1 MDYSIISTN
10 LNRERWDS
18 QNLRALESALI
29 MDTQKALASF
39 APISN
44 RDYCNNPIQV
54 LDFFSGAGGTSL
66 GFAAL
71 NAVLPVFKMLGGC
84 DIDKISAATYAR
96 NFGTPEICEDIIRLA
111 NDDAALDSLLASIGY
126 DYKKPTVLIG
136 CAPCQGFSSH
146 RKRHWNEEDD
156 VRNSLVMAFAKIVRR
171 LNPDVILMENV
182 PEFLSKRYWHYF
194 SAAKKSYEE
203 QGYIVKEQIYNAASF
218 GVPQDR
224 FRTIIIGMKK
234 LFLLPNGYLRPG
246 EYKTV
251 RDAIA
256 NLPVVP
262 AGVADPNDP
271 MHKSASHKASTID
284 VIRQVPH
291 DGGSRPVGIGPKCLD
306 RIKGFSDVYGRLY
319 WDRPSITITH
329 YARNPASG
337 RYTHPEQDRG
347 LTAREAALLQSFPN
361 GFEFTG
367 KADDIYRQIGEA
379 VPPMLSSAIASHV
392 LIELVSAEPTESEI
406 LNSPQSIEVPV
417 SSSYSSVIAGIKNRD
432 KATKQTKYT
441 CIDSFCGAGG
451 LGLGLKRA
459 GFDIILSFDID
470 QICIDTINAN
480 KKYFNHPAEAADI
493 SDMLNGELLKKCQ
506 LKRGELFLL
515 AGGPPCQGFSIQRR
529 GEDTDV
535 RNELVLKYG
544 KLIDEL
550 YPMYF
555 VMENVTGI
563 AGKRGKTILEQLIE
577 SVERIG
583 YTVHVDCLDAQEY
596 GVPQRRKRYIIVG
609 ERKDLGEHYEYPV
622 PAEARRT
629 VRDTIGNLP
638 APPEDGSDHPDIS
651 LHRRDRLSPLNM
663 KRIQAIK
670 EGQGRDDLPEELL
683 ADCHRIDSSVI
694 GFRSV
699 YGRMAWDDVAP
710 TITARFDS
718 FTRGKF
724 GHPIQDRSISLR
736 EGAMLQTF
744 PEDFVFTGN
753 KVDIARQIGN
763 AVPPLL
769 AERIGESIIECYKK
783 VGDTECRSNQT

>member
-1 MDYSIISTN
+1 MDYSI
-10 LNRERWDS
+10 L
-18 QNLRALESALI
+18 LENIGRNNWGLHDFRSMESSLM
-29 MDTQKALASF
+29 MDTQKALESF
-39 APISN
+39 APLSSESYK
-44 RDYCNNPIQV
+44 DNPIQV

-71 NAVLPVFKMLGGC
+71 NTVLPIFKLLGGC
-84 DIDKISAATYAR
+84 DIDRVSAASYAK
-96 NFGTPEICEDIIRLA
+96 NYGTPIICEDIIKLS
-111 NDDAALDSLLASIGY
+111 NDETALHSLLSSIGY
-126 DYKKPTVLIG
+126 DFSKPTVLIG

-146 RKRHWNEEDD
+146 RKKHWNEEDD
-156 VRNSLVMAFAKIVRR
+156 VRNSLVMAFAKIVKK

-182 PEFLSKRYWHYF
+182 PEFLSERYWRYF

-203 QGYIVKEQIYNAASF
+203 QGYTVKEQIYNAASF
-218 GVPQDR
+218 GVPQER
-224 FRTIIIGMKK
+224 FRTIIIAMKK
-234 LFLLPNGYLRPG
+234 SFLLPEGYLRPS

-251 RDAIA
+251 RETIA
-256 NLPVVP
+256 HLPAVP
-262 AGVADPNDP
+262 AGIADPNDP
-271 MHKSASHKASTID
+271 LHKSASHKASTID

-291 DGGSRPVGIGPKCLD
+291 DGGNRPEGVGPGCLD
-306 RIKGFSDVYGRLY
+306 KVKGFSDVYGRLY

-361 GFEFTG
+361 GFQFTG
-367 KADDIYRQIGEA
+367 RSDDVYRQIGEA
-379 VPPMLSSAIASHV
+379 VPPMLSSAIASHI
-392 LIELVSAEPTESEI
+392 LIELISSEPTLEEI
-406 LNSPQSIEVPV
+406 ENTPKSIDSPV

-432 KATKQTKYT
+432 KSAKPVRYT

-459 GFDIILSFDID
+459 GFEILLSFDID

-493 SDMLNGELLKKCQ
+493 TNMLNGELLKKCH

-529 GEDTDV
+529 GEDTDI

-550 YPMYF
+550 FPMYF

-583 YTVHVDCLDAQEY
+583 YSVHVECLDAQNY
-596 GVPQRRKRYIIVG
+596 GVPQRRRRYIIVG
-609 ERKDLGEHYEYPV
+609 ERKDLGEHYKYPT
-622 PAEARRT
+622 PSSARKT
-629 VRDTIGNLP
+629 VRDTIGYLP
-638 APPEDGSDHPDIS
+638 EPPEDGSDYPGIP
-651 LHRRDRLSPLNM
+651 LHRRDRLSPLNLQ
-663 KRIQAIK
+663 RIRAIK
-670 EGQGRDDLPEELL
+670 EGQGRDDLPDELL
-683 ADCHRIDSSVI
+683 ADCHKIDSSVI

-724 GHPIQDRSISLR
+724 GHPVQDRSISLR
-736 EGAMLQTF
+736 EGALLQTF
-744 PEDFVFTGN
+744 PKDFVFTGN
-753 KVDIARQIGN
+753 KVDVARQIGN

-783 VGDTECRSNQT
+783 AGEN